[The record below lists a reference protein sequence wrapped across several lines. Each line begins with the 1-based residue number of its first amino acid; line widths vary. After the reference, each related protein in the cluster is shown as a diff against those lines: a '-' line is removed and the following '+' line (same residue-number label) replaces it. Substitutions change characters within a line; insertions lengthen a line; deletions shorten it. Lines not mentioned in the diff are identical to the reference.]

1 LGSYPKLKKEA
12 VMPSLQA
19 DFDALVQAGFK
30 VMYDVTFAIVII
42 VVIALTV
49 FLLDAGR
56 NHHKEPKLK
65 RR

>member
-1 LGSYPKLKKEA
+1 
-12 VMPSLQA
+12 MPSLQA